1 MGSAFFSWGFLFQMI
16 VLLAPTPFRCLRC
29 GGIQGK
35 PVLFILA
42 SFLKYLASEAPRLL
56 FVGSVNQQPSR
67 FLPLFFFCLHLHLY
81 LFVIGLLGFFIKYQV
96 QEMLGLIPIPPHPRS
111 LYTRNGIAS
120 AVHVLPDFCFSLL
133 GETDPAFRMCPNHP
147 CLVVTVVTK
156 SGPTAGFV

>member
-1 MGSAFFSWGFLFQMI
+1 MGSAFFSWGFLFQTI

-56 FVGSVNQQPSR
+56 FVGSVNQQPSW

-96 QEMLGLIPIPPHPRS
+96 QEMLALIPIPPIPGVFTHEMVLLQ
-111 LYTRNGIAS
+111 LYMYYQISAS
-120 AVHVLPDFCFSLL
+120 ICWERQTQPLGCAQTIHVWW
-133 GETDPAFRMCPNHP
+133 
-147 CLVVTVVTK
+147 
-156 SGPTAGFV
+156 